1 MISIDDIEIKKQV
14 ICNRAASLR
23 RAADTTRL
31 LKPVIRSYDGKVY
44 NCRFDEAIQALSD
57 DHARLSVSNS
67 YGWLYIHYREPA
79 MSYNNE
85 ITLLSGYSCKSA
97 EYKPHQTDHD
107 KMLFDGKRIKAA
119 AMVAELDSR
128 REALLKEAYD
138 LEDYAGNLPDVLK
151 RIQETEKL
159 LHHLTVGLP
168 SIVMDLCRIKRYY

>member
-1 MISIDDIEIKKQV
+1 MISIDDIEIKQQG
-14 ICNRAASLR
+14 ICNRVASLR

-31 LKPVIRSYDGKVY
+31 LKPVIRSYDGKMY

-57 DHARLSVSNS
+57 DNARLSVSNS
-67 YGWLYIHYREPA
+67 YGWFYIYYRESD
-79 MSYNNE
+79 MSYNDQ
-85 ITLLSGYSCKSA
+85 IALLTGYSCKSA
-97 EYKPHQTDHD
+97 EYKPHQTDQD
-107 KMLFDGKRIKAA
+107 KIMFDGKRIKAA
-119 AMVAELDSR
+119 AMVAELDAK

-151 RIQETEKL
+151 HIQDTEKL

>member
-1 MISIDDIEIKKQV
+1 MISIDNIEIKKQV

-44 NCRFDEAIQALSD
+44 NCRFDEATQALSD

-97 EYKPHQTDHD
+97 DHID
-107 KMLFDGKRIKAA
+107 RQQDANAVIFDGKRVNADK
-119 AMVAELDSR
+119 MCDRLDAR

-151 RIQETEKL
+151 RIQDTEKL
-159 LHHLTVGLP
+159 LHRLTVGLP
-168 SIVMDLCRIKRYY
+168 SIVIDLCGIKRYY